1 MLATV
6 QTHGLVINVKELEF
20 KKRMRATGGMV
31 SKETEWQVNNLVYVY
46 SVLLAVL
53 GHRTQHLLLVRQVSV
68 LLDWEFKVILHW

>member
-1 MLATV
+1 
-6 QTHGLVINVKELEF
+6 
-20 KKRMRATGGMV
+20 MV